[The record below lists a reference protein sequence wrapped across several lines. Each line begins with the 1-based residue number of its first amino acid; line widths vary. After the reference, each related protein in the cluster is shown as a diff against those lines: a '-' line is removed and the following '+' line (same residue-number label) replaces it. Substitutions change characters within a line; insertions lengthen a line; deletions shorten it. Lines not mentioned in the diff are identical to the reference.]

1 MFYYLRKSYNGL
13 NNSSYKSVFLFK
25 KKSYNGLNN
34 ISYKNH
40 IYKFGVKMRIISIV
54 GLKNTGKTS
63 LTSKIIKELTNRGF
77 QVASIKHSHH
87 QMEMDH
93 EGTDTY
99 KQMES
104 GSDFVVGIGGRTYF
118 NINERMDL
126 ERLLFLIKLIKNPD
140 FVVIEGFKS
149 YHYAKVATCP
159 EVEDEYTIKTVNSF
173 EITDEEVLDLV
184 DLIEER
190 SYDILDT
197 LFVDDC
203 GYNDANIIGQAYAS
217 GKLDYNPDTQ
227 AEVNLSIDGVNI
239 GLNKFISK
247 FIKTTVLGML
257 SPLKIKE
264 YGVENLDNIDI
275 TIKSREDE

>member
-1 MFYYLRKSYNGL
+1 
-13 NNSSYKSVFLFK
+13 
-25 KKSYNGLNN
+25 
-34 ISYKNH
+34 
-40 IYKFGVKMRIISIV
+40 MRIISIV

-63 LTSKIIKELTNRGF
+63 LTSKVIKELTNRDF
-77 QVASIKHSHH
+77 KVASIKHSHH

-99 KQMES
+99 KQMQS

-118 NINERMDL
+118 NINERLDL
-126 ERLLFLIKLIKNPD
+126 ERILFLIKLIENPD
-140 FVVIEGFKS
+140 FVVIEGFKA
-149 YHYAKVATCP
+149 YPYAKIATCD
-159 EVEDEYTIKTVNSF
+159 EVEDEYTIKVVNSF

-184 DLIEER
+184 DLVEER

-203 GYNDANIIGQAYAS
+203 GYNDASIIGQAFAS

-227 AEVNLSIDGVNI
+227 SEVNLAIDGINI
-239 GLNKFISK
+239 GLNRFVSNYLKQTI
-247 FIKTTVLGML
+247 LGVL

-264 YGVENLDNIDI
+264 YGVEDFENIDI
-275 TIKSREDE
+275 TIKNKDCKNNKE

>member
-1 MFYYLRKSYNGL
+1 
-13 NNSSYKSVFLFK
+13 
-25 KKSYNGLNN
+25 
-34 ISYKNH
+34 
-40 IYKFGVKMRIISIV
+40 MRIISIV

-63 LTSKIIKELTNRGF
+63 LTSKIIKELTNREF
-77 QVASIKHSHH
+77 KVASIKHSHH

-118 NINERMDL
+118 NINERLDL
-126 ERLLFLIKLIKNPD
+126 ERILFLIKLIENPD

-149 YHYAKVATCP
+149 YPYAKIATCQ
-159 EVEDEYTIKTVNSF
+159 EVEDKYTIKTVNSF
-173 EITDEEVLDLV
+173 EITDEELLDLV

-197 LFVDDC
+197 LFVSDC
-203 GYNDANIIGQAYAS
+203 GYNDASIIGQAFAQ

-227 AEVNLSIDGVNI
+227 AEVNLAIDGINI
-239 GLNKFISK
+239 GLNKFVSNY
-247 FIKTTVLGML
+247 IKQTVLGIL
-257 SPLKIKE
+257 NPLKIKE
-264 YGVENLDNIDI
+264 YGVEDFENIDL
-275 TIKSREDE
+275 TIKNKKD